1 MGEVTIVTAGTDARI
16 LNCYKNN
23 TLTTYTSTK
32 QIIIHYKCDIVWYF
46 YEFTIVYSVLFLE
59 ID

>member
-32 QIIIHYKCDIVWYF
+32 QIIIHYKYDIVWYF
-46 YEFTIVYSVLFLE
+46 CKFTIVYSVLFLK